1 MVICVKANLLI
12 QLRNQITRKTFRIND
27 KNVQKL
33 HVNERIEGVYI
44 SMFVSRDANV
54 QDIMKSIK
62 RKSFILKY

>member
-44 SMFVSRDANV
+44 SIFVSRDANV